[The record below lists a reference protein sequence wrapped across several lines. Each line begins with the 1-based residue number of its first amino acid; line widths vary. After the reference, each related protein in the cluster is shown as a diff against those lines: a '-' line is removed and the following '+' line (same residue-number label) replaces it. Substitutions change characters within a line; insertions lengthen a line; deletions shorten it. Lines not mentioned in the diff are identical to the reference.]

1 MKQLTS
7 IEEFNQLT
15 NDPTI
20 FMFTASWCPDCHF
33 IDPDL
38 PTLEQKYNEYQ
49 FVSVDRDEFIELCQE
64 VGVMGIP
71 SFVAF
76 DNQKELGRYVG
87 KERKTIEQISE
98 FIEGLKK

>member
-15 NDPTI
+15 NDPTV

-38 PTLEQKYNEYQ
+38 PALEQKYN
-49 FVSVDRDEFIELCQE
+49 D
-64 VGVMGIP
+64 
-71 SFVAF
+71 
-76 DNQKELGRYVG
+76 
-87 KERKTIEQISE
+87 
-98 FIEGLKK
+98 